1 MIELSLNVLFQIIC
15 SLLGNMNLDN
25 VNRLLQEIISMSR

>member
-25 VNRLLQEIISMSR
+25 VNRLLQEVISVSR